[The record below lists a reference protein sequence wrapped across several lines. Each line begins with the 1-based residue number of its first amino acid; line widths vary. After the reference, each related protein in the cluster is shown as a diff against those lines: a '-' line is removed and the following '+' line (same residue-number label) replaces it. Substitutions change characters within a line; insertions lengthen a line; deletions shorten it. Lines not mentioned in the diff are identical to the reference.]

1 MKRTTL
7 NDQNQFQ
14 RFNGTNV
21 TRRNFLSVCSA
32 CAACAA
38 LAPISFINT
47 SCSSGNSNKKIKIRV
62 IYSLH
67 APVQG
72 QPDWPNIGFDFNP
85 AMDNINATLA
95 KNFPDFEFLP
105 AMAKGEKEAK
115 KIVTQEIPENI
126 DGYIVY
132 QMNCWNQ
139 VVQTISKT
147 GKPVLYVDFQFGGSG
162 GFLVYTSSFLRN
174 NARNVGYVASS
185 RMEDLLAAVGCFKQ
199 IRGEGMTSGFAD
211 AVTRARIG
219 STKSPG
225 SYQLIADNLKSLTPE
240 ETISRLKNSRILA
253 VKDQNFQKAEPVM
266 GIPLEYIPFSEVN
279 KAWSGA
285 DKDEAAAVAERW
297 KKTALEIVEVSDET
311 LLTSAAMYLGMK
323 SVLKQRGANAITV
336 NCLGGFYGGHIH
348 AYPCLGF
355 HELNNEGLIGGCEC
369 DVRSTAAMVAF
380 STMTD
385 GRPGYIS
392 DPVIDTSKRQIIYAH
407 CVASNKV
414 FGPQGEANPFRIMT
428 HSEDRSGASVRSI
441 LPVNYKTTTL
451 QIDKD
456 KKEILFHQAI
466 AVDNDPDDRAC
477 RTKLC
482 AEPLGDIEKL
492 FTMWDS
498 WGWHRVTFYGD
509 LKEPVYAFADALGWK
524 VTEES

>member
-1 MKRTTL
+1 M
-7 NDQNQFQ
+7 
-14 RFNGTNV
+14 
-21 TRRNFLSVCSA
+21 
-32 CAACAA
+32 CAAF
-38 LAPISFINT
+38 APASFITT
-47 SCSSGNSNKKIKIRV
+47 SCSSASSKKKTRIRV

-85 AMDNINATLA
+85 VMNNINAALA
-95 KNFPDFEFLP
+95 KKFPDFEFLP
-105 AMAKGEKEAK
+105 ALAKGELDAAK
-115 KIVTQEIPENI
+115 IAAQDMLEKI

-139 VVQTISKT
+139 VVQTIAKT

-162 GFLVYTSSFLRN
+162 GFLVYTSAFLRN
-174 NARNVGYVASS
+174 NTQNVGFVASS
-185 RMEDLLAAVGCFKQ
+185 RMEDLLAAVACFSQSKAQ
-199 IRGEGMTSGFAD
+199 AAASGFA
-211 AVTRARIG
+211 AEVAKVRIG
-219 STKSPG
+219 STKAPG
-225 SYQLIADNLKSLTPE
+225 AYNLTADNITSLSPS
-240 ETISRLKNSRILA
+240 ETISRLGKSRILA
-253 VKDQNFQKAEPVM
+253 VRDQNSAKSDPIM

-279 KAWSGA
+279 KAWSSA
-285 DKDEAAAVAERW
+285 DKNEAAAVADKW
-297 KKTALEIVEVSDET
+297 KKGALEVVGVTDET

-323 SVLKQRGANAITV
+323 SVLKQHGANAITV

-355 HELNNEGLIGGCEC
+355 HELNNEGLIGACEC
-369 DVRSTAAMVAF
+369 DIRSTATMLAF
-380 STMTD
+380 STMTN

-414 FGPQGEANPFRIMT
+414 FGPEGQSNPFRIMT

-451 QIDKD
+451 EVDQH

-466 AVDNDPDDRAC
+466 AVDNDPDDRAS
-477 RTKLC
+477 RTKIC
-482 AEPLGDIEKL
+482 AEPVGDIEKL
-492 FTMWDS
+492 FSMWDR

-509 LKEPVYAFADALGWK
+509 LKEPVYAFADAIGWK
-524 VTEES
+524 VTEEA